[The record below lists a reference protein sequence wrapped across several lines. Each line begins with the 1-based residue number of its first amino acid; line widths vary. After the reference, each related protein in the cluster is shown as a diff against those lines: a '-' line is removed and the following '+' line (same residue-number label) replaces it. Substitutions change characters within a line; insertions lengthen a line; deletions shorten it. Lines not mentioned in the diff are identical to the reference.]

1 MKKVGIIGLVMLY
14 ALAVIG
20 INLSIHYCGDTIDSV
35 SLAAEDK
42 SCCCGDTEEDGCC
55 TDMVIKAK
63 LSDTHTPAEKQK
75 IKLPT
80 VSFITHSTVCS
91 CIIPAL
97 RAYTPAN
104 KTVVPPPLGSPLYL
118 LNSNFRI

>member
-20 INLSIHYCGDTIDSV
+20 INLSIHYCGDTINSV

-80 VSFITHSTVCS
+80 LSFIAHSTIYS
-91 CIIPAL
+91 S
-97 RAYTPAN
+97 
-104 KTVVPPPLGSPLYL
+104 TVTVKSVNVLFHKAASPPPLCNPLYL